1 MKKLGLVVNPVAG
14 VGGRVGLK
22 GSDGPDVL
30 RRARSLGALPRS
42 PARAVQALE
51 ALSGLRDRVRVL
63 TYPGEMGEDEA
74 LQCGFSPVVLG
85 SIVRGQTTAADT
97 RAAAHAMEERGVDL
111 LLFAGGDGTAR
122 DICDAVGRR
131 VPALGIPAGVKMHS
145 AVFAL
150 TPRHAGEVASMLLTG
165 RLTRTRDAEVMDV
178 DEEAF
183 RRGVVDATLR
193 GYLRV
198 PEQRE
203 MVQGAKAGSLPAE
216 EEALRGIGAQVAATM
231 EEGTAYVVGPG
242 TTAGAVMDALGLEGT
257 LLGVDVVLDGRLQ
270 RRDANEAHL
279 LEVVRARPCK
289 LVLGVIGGQGYILG
303 RGNQQISPE
312 VLRGIETDNVIVAA
326 TREKLLALEGRP
338 LLVDTGD
345 EGLDRLMEGFTRVV
359 TGVNEH
365 HVYRI
370 GSRTGPPAVLDE
382 DPAR

>member
-1 MKKLGLVVNPVAG
+1 
-14 VGGRVGLK
+14 
-22 GSDGPDVL
+22 
-30 RRARSLGALPRS
+30 
-42 PARAVQALE
+42 
-51 ALSGLRDRVRVL
+51 
-63 TYPGEMGEDEA
+63 
-74 LQCGFSPVVLG
+74 
-85 SIVRGQTTAADT
+85 
-97 RAAAHAMEERGVDL
+97 
-111 LLFAGGDGTAR
+111 
-122 DICDAVGRR
+122 
-131 VPALGIPAGVKMHS
+131 MHS

-193 GYLRV
+193 GYLKV

-216 EEALRGIGAQVAATM
+216 EDVLRGIGAQVAATM

-257 LLGVDVVLDGRLQ
+257 LLGVDVVLDGRLE

-312 VLRGIETDNVIVAA
+312 VLRGIGTENIIVAA

-345 EGLDRLMEGFTRVV
+345 EDLDRLLEGFTKVV

-365 HVYRI
+365 HVYRV
-370 GSRTGPPAVLDE
+370 GGRAGAPAALDE
-382 DPAR
+382 DAAR